1 MKLASAFLLA
11 AIGCQA
17 QTLLKYLDVGTACC
31 MAGDAQGNV
40 YMASIGILREDPL
53 VGFFQP
59 ISVTKLDASNNIV
72 YRFQF
77 PGVVGQLEFPGGG
90 QPSAI
95 AVNAAGEVF
104 IVGSTSLANFPLVNS
119 IIPSVEG
126 VSSGFVSKVD
136 AAGSRL
142 LFSMILPGPAFVNAI
157 ALDPAGNAY
166 VTGSTTNVN
175 FPITSNAFQKSGPKN
190 TAFATSSYA
199 FVTKISSN
207 GNAIPYSTY
216 LGGDAAACRGGSACL
231 PSIGQSSGR
240 AIAIAKD
247 GSMVVAG
254 STSALD
260 FPVTAGAL
268 QTDCKCQFNAPTGFV
283 TSIRSDGTVLNWST
297 FLGGTQRGAP
307 FAAGDSVRAVALE
320 PDGSPI
326 VAGITATPDFPGAGT
341 NLSGPK
347 FFVSKLNPRGSA
359 LVFSSMLE
367 SVSGGTFGNLR
378 LDSKGN
384 PWITGNYGSQWVQ
397 GGPPFLAQFAADTG
411 RSLITQTFPFSA
423 AGLDL
428 VLDGA
433 DRPTVLGNSGSL
445 VRFGSPVPN
454 TPSLFGVTNAA
465 RSFVSGN
472 VAPGEILSLYGTG
485 LGPTGGVG
493 AQIDKN
499 GRVTT
504 QLAGVQVTFD
514 GVAAPLLYVS
524 EGQINVVVPFGVTN
538 TTALQVLGP
547 VARSAPLQLTVLASS
562 PAVFSALLNQD
573 GTLNSQTNPALR
585 GSVLTFWLNG
595 AGQLTSEV
603 PDGSILNNPPFP
615 ATTLPVSVYISGKE
629 ATVLY
634 AGAAPGMVVGIIQVN
649 VQIPDTL
656 PQGATLQVTVDFASA
671 FQTFYAQ

>member
-1 MKLASAFLLA
+1 MRLASAFLLA
-11 AIGCQA
+11 AIGCDA
-17 QTLLKYLDVGTACC
+17 QTLLKYLDVQFPCC
-31 MAGDAQGNV
+31 MAGDAEGNV
-40 YMASIGILREDPL
+40 YIASSEFTFLTPL
-53 VGFFQP
+53 GPSLEP
-59 ISVTKLDASNNIV
+59 IFITKLDSSNNIV
-72 YRFQF
+72 YRFAL
-77 PGVVGQLEFPGGG
+77 PGASG
-90 QPSAI
+90 QPRAI

-104 IVGSTSLANFPLVNS
+104 IAGSTSSATFPLVNS
-119 IIPSVEG
+119 IIPPAAG

-136 AAGSRL
+136 ATGSRL
-142 LFSMILPGPAFVNAI
+142 LFSMILPGPTFVNAI
-157 ALDPAGNAY
+157 TLDPGGNAY
-166 VTGSTTNVN
+166 VTGFTSNVN

-231 PSIGQSSGR
+231 PSIGHSSGQ

-307 FAAGDSVRAVALE
+307 FAAGDSIGAVALE

-341 NLSGPK
+341 NLSGPR

-359 LVFSSMLE
+359 LLFSSTLE
-367 SVSGGTFGNLR
+367 SVSASTFGDLR
-378 LDSKGN
+378 LDSRGN
-384 PWITGNYGSQWVQ
+384 PWITGNEVLKGGQ
-397 GGPPFLAQFAADTG
+397 GGLPFLAQFAADTG
-411 RSLITQTFPFSA
+411 RSLRTQTFPFGA

-428 VLDGA
+428 VLDGS
-433 DRPTVLGNSGSL
+433 DRPTVLGNSASL

-465 RSFVSGN
+465 ASFVSGN

-485 LGPTGGVG
+485 LGPTAGVG
-493 AQIDKN
+493 AQIDRN
-499 GRVTT
+499 GRLTT
-504 QLAGVQVTFD
+504 QSAGVQVTFD

-547 VARSAPLQLTVLASS
+547 LAKSAPVQLSVVASS
-562 PAVFSALLNQD
+562 PAVFAALLNQD

-595 AGQLTSEV
+595 AGQLATPV
-603 PDGSILNNPPFP
+603 PDGSILNNPPYP
-615 ATTLPVSVYISGKE
+615 TTKFPVSVNISGKE

-634 AGAAPGMVVGIIQVN
+634 AGAAPGMMAGIIQVN

-656 PQGATLQVTVDFASA
+656 PQGATLQVFVGAASA
-671 FQTFYAQ
+671 FYTFYAR